1 MSEPSWKSE
10 IRPTRIKHP
19 LAWQVIDESVQGARH
34 KRFGLPNQ
42 DAVGYRLAD
51 VGSSCVIAAV
61 SDGHGSE
68 RCVRSNIGSQFAV
81 QVAVEQTTNFL
92 RQHPDV
98 DGSLR
103 YVHNTLQKRL
113 IPQIVRTWKERVEE
127 HAMKE
132 SFTEAERN
140 KLFPNSMDDVAVE
153 LSKSQI
159 HHAYGSTLLLV
170 AITDYF
176 AFYAQLGDGEIL
188 VLQEAASSPIA
199 SETDM
204 EVHTP
209 LPKDPRLIANETTSL
224 CRADAVSQ
232 FRYRFQP
239 FDSPPPLLVL
249 LCTDGYSNAF
259 ESTDGFQKVALDL
272 YMALRD
278 QGVDAVTN
286 EFAAELEHV
295 SNAGSGDD
303 VTVAVIFRDAGSS
316 ELRTCESAPD
326 AAATDHASQV
336 PQIN

>member
-1 MSEPSWKSE
+1 MSEPSWNSE
-10 IRPTRIKHP
+10 IRPTRSQHP
-19 LAWQVIDESVQGARH
+19 LAWQVIYESVQGSRH

-42 DAVGYRLAD
+42 DAVDYRVAN
-51 VGSSCVIAAV
+51 VGPSSVIAAV

-68 RCVRSNIGSQFAV
+68 RCVRSDIGSRIAV
-81 QVAVEQTTNFL
+81 EVAVEQTTNYL

-98 DGSLR
+98 DGDLR

-113 IPQIVRTWKERVEE
+113 IPEIVRIWKERVEE

-132 SFTEAERN
+132 PFTVPERN
-140 KLFPNSMDDVAVE
+140 KLFPNSIDDVAVGP
-153 LSKSQI
+153 SKSQI

-170 AITDYF
+170 AITDHY

-188 VLQEAASSPIA
+188 VLQEAAARPIA
-199 SETDM
+199 SEADM

-209 LPKDPRLIANETTSL
+209 LLKDPGLIANETTSL

-249 LCTDGYSNAF
+249 MCTDGYSNAF
-259 ESTDGFQKVALDL
+259 ESTDGFQKVARDL
-272 YMALRD
+272 YVALRD
-278 QGVDAVTN
+278 QGFDAVAKD
-286 EFAAELEHV
+286 FAAELEHV
-295 SNAGSGDD
+295 SNVGSGDD
-303 VTVAVIFRDAGSS
+303 VTVAVIFRDADAP
-316 ELRTCESAPD
+316 ERRTCKSAPD
-326 AAATDHASQV
+326 AAAADHAQQA